1 MVFERRIRPA
11 MGDKPALKFGR
22 AGLCTD
28 QFVTCAELRSCG
40 VAESPRSGAEWRS
53 GVEWSRVEPSGGV
66 EWRSGAE
73 WSRVE
78 PSVLAK
84 LINTDQ
90 ITIPL
95 ELII

>member
-1 MVFERRIRPA
+1 MY
-11 MGDKPALKFGR
+11 
-22 AGLCTD
+22 
-28 QFVTCAELRSCG
+28 RSICNLCG
-40 VAESPRSGAEWRS
+40 VAELWSCGVPEERSRVE
-53 GVEWSRVEPSGGV
+53 EWSRVEPSGA
-66 EWRSGAE
+66 EWRSRVEE